1 MCFLENDAL
10 KSEILTNTCSPYTE
24 APATLH
30 IGPDKTVYFVPKN
43 FLPAEWFSSGSQKPF
58 CFPDV
63 DIQTGHTLVHY
74 LYKGN
79 YETPAANDGPMS
91 LHARTK
97 LKAALLVYIAANDHA
112 LPGLQLLATSEIEE
126 YGSRLDLIEI
136 LDAIDS
142 DFPKLCRDSWV
153 HEYLRRKAMA
163 AFEQDHT
170 VFTNEALF
178 RDINNTVLLKFL
190 MQCIFNLY
198 KARLSHVLSTEKEQC
213 HGLERQTQCAQD
225 LLPDT
230 NALALE
236 QKREFIVPLAD
247 EVPLEQ
253 SCESDVEDV
262 ATSEDFCTISCPSS
276 DSDCEA
282 EAYPHN
288 DATESNCETPRAT
301 VYDVCCDPCEMPEEI
316 APESEPAVSEQVP
329 DSPQPVA
336 CEPTLED
343 EIVPAS
349 TECEAIENDAPP
361 EQSLSHRTS
370 SRPCFLQTTH
380 ILEGNGWEGCRR
392 CRETVK
398 SLAVQV
404 KSCMGPE
411 HTPNSQGEGGGR

>member
-10 KSEILTNTCSPYTE
+10 ESEILTNTCSPYTK

-30 IGPDKTVYFVPKN
+30 IGPEKIVYFVPQN
-43 FLPAEWFSSGSQKPF
+43 FLPAEWFSSGSQEPF

-63 DIQTGHTLVHY
+63 DIKTGHTLVHY

-79 YETPAANDGPMS
+79 YETPAANDGPIS

-97 LKAALLVYIAANDHA
+97 LKAALLVYIAAKDHA

-126 YGSRLDLIEI
+126 HGSRMDLIEI
-136 LDAIDS
+136 LEAIDR
-142 DFPKLCRDSWV
+142 DFSKLCQASWV

-163 AFEQDHT
+163 VFEQDHT
-170 VFTNEALF
+170 VFTDEALF
-178 RDINNTVLLKFL
+178 RDINNTALLKFL
-190 MQCIFNLY
+190 IQCTFNLY

-213 HGLERQTQCAQD
+213 HGMEGQAQCAQD
-225 LLPDT
+225 LPPDI
-230 NALALE
+230 NALTLE
-236 QKREFIVPLAD
+236 QKGDFIVPTAD

-253 SCESDVEDV
+253 SCEPDVEDV
-262 ATSEDFCTISCPSS
+262 ASSEDFCTISCPSS
-276 DSDCEA
+276 DSDCEV

-301 VYDVCCDPCEMPEEI
+301 LYDVRCDPCEMPEET
-316 APESEPAVSEQVP
+316 APDSEPAVSEQVP

-349 TECEAIENDAPP
+349 IKCEAIENDASP
-361 EQSLSHRTS
+361 EQSVWYRTS

-380 ILEGNGWEGCRR
+380 ILEGNGWEECRS
-392 CRETVK
+392 CRQTVK
-398 SLAVQV
+398 GLAVQV
-404 KSCMGPE
+404 KS
-411 HTPNSQGEGGGR
+411 

>member
-1 MCFLENDAL
+1 MAKKLSKKALAKKSTNCTYNESSLEPYEELFTELQPPTGL
-10 KSEILTNTCSPYTE
+10 KYEQEATGGVSTAPEEPSQQPWISPYTE
-24 APATLH
+24 APATLQ

-79 YETPAANDGPMS
+79 YEKPAANDGTTS

-97 LKAALLVYIAANDHA
+97 LKAALLVYIAANDRA

-126 YGSRLDLIEI
+126 HGSRLDLIEI
-136 LDAIDS
+136 LDTIDS

-170 VFTNEALF
+170 VFANEALF
-178 RDINNTVLLKFL
+178 RDINDTVLLKFL

-247 EVPLEQ
+247 KVPLEQ

-262 ATSEDFCTISCPSS
+262 ATSEDFC
-276 DSDCEA
+276 
-282 EAYPHN
+282 
-288 DATESNCETPRAT
+288 
-301 VYDVCCDPCEMPEEI
+301 
-316 APESEPAVSEQVP
+316 
-329 DSPQPVA
+329 
-336 CEPTLED
+336 
-343 EIVPAS
+343 
-349 TECEAIENDAPP
+349 
-361 EQSLSHRTS
+361 
-370 SRPCFLQTTH
+370 
-380 ILEGNGWEGCRR
+380 
-392 CRETVK
+392 
-398 SLAVQV
+398 
-404 KSCMGPE
+404 
-411 HTPNSQGEGGGR
+411 